1 MKKKSLNPAKLVL
14 KKVTITT
21 LNESDSDKLKG
32 GISGAASV
40 CKTCIPP
47 TEPQGCSNGC
57 PPVTIGAAQTLCCP
71 TWPPQC
77 DSYVIACLG

>member
-1 MKKKSLNPAKLVL
+1 MKKKNLNPAKLNL

-21 LNESDSDKLKG
+21 LNDSDSDKMKG
-32 GISGAASV
+32 GISGGNSL
-40 CKTCIPP
+40 CRTCIPP
-47 TEPQGCSNGC
+47 TEPEGCSNGC
-57 PPVTIGAAQTLCCP
+57 VRTIGAAQTLCCP